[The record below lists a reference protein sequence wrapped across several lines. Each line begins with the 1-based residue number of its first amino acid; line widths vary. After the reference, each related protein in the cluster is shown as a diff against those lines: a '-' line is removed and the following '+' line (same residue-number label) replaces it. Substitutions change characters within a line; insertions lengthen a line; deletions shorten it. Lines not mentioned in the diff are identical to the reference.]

1 MGNPTPPCPQVPT
14 HCSHSLDMQWLSR
27 RDNGVW
33 HGDTR
38 LQDRHISESEHKHI
52 CLEHI
57 GAWSGETLQEGRA
70 QGSAVV
76 VMRHPGQGTGQEPHL
91 HLDPARS
98 LGQVGSDE
106 PVPCSGGGDVHKGG
120 VLHCTAQGDAD
131 VVGGTDGGVGRKAS
145 AQRVD
150 DGRGSMA
157 KVPVR
162 DTTVRANSGKHRHRQ
177 DKLGYKLA
185 WDWKG
190 SRLENP
196 TFSSGVIIFIW

>member
-1 MGNPTPPCPQVPT
+1 M
-14 HCSHSLDMQWLSR
+14 
-27 RDNGVW
+27 W

-76 VMRHPGQGTGQEPHL
+76 VMRHPRQSAGQDPHL

-98 LGQVGSDE
+98 LGQVGSNE
-106 PVPCSGGGDVHKGG
+106 PVPSSGGGDIHKGG
-120 VLHCTAQGDAD
+120 VLHSAAEGDAD
-131 VVGGTDGGVGRKAS
+131 VVGGADGGVGRKAS
-145 AQRVD
+145 AQRVN
-150 DGRGSMA
+150 DGRGSVA
-157 KVPVR
+157 KVPAR
-162 DTTVRANSGKHRHRQ
+162 ETTVRVKPGMYGHWQ
-177 DKLGYKLA
+177 DNLGYKLTRGQPRLA
-185 WDWKG
+185 WGWKG